1 MTQGPAAGK
10 PFYYGGKDCNF
21 SELFFSDQ
29 APAKKVIKYNT
40 NRREL
45 GRMAFH
51 TFFKFTIFHFRS
63 QCPLQELHSLPLD
76 NSQLVCHQPEPD
88 VRWLVS
94 AEAHL
99 AAVSSLQVAGDPS
112 QRTWDSNSSACN
124 RGPKFGTSIASTELP
139 STRLLPGI

>member
-45 GRMAFH
+45 KRMAFH

-63 QCPLQELHSLPLD
+63 QCPLQELHSFPLD

-88 VRWLVS
+88 VCWLVS

-99 AAVSSLQVAGDPS
+99 AAVSSLQVAGDPP

-124 RGPKFGTSIASTELP
+124 RGRGL
-139 STRLLPGI
+139 